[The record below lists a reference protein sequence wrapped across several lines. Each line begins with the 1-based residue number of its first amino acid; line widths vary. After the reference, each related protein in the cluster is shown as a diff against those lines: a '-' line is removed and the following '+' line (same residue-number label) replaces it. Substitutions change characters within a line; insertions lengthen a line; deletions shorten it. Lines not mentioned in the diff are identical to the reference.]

1 MPPTGFHQLDPP
13 PTGAAL
19 ACAHGTPVPLSCFS
33 ESPEWRKHLEKKWD
47 TPRSSNELTGWVQ
60 PSFLESQQQ
69 APAHHTFSAL
79 HDFYH
84 LPPSCEGLHRL
95 ASTYLS
101 GLISSD
107 DPHTWRTP
115 ARLGYL
121 MFPSDLSQWLVILF
135 PQESSCPISP
145 PALFLFRIRFY
156 FLPEHNHRV
165 LPLLQQDVISLHLTS
180 PSTMGVPVP
189 GPLFHSTLCYN
200 HSHIEL
206 FPLPPSRR
214 IHLEGRD
221 YIVVSPARPKTQLG
235 MLKALSKYFSCW
247 IKDCIVDK
255 YPLIYFILI

>member
-1 MPPTGFHQLDPP
+1 MIHTHD
-13 PTGAAL
+13 AL
-19 ACAHGTPVPLSCFS
+19 QH
-33 ESPEWRKHLEKKWD
+33 
-47 TPRSSNELTGWVQ
+47 GWVIWCSPVIFLNDLWSYFHKKVLS
-60 PSFLESQQQ
+60 PS
-69 APAHHTFSAL
+69 
-79 HDFYH
+79 
-84 LPPSCEGLHRL
+84 LPS
-95 ASTYLS
+95 
-101 GLISSD
+101 
-107 DPHTWRTP
+107 
-115 ARLGYL
+115 
-121 MFPSDLSQWLVILF
+121 
-135 PQESSCPISP
+135 
-145 PALFLFRIRFY
+145 LFLFHIRFY

-221 YIVVSPARPKTQLG
+221 CIVVSPARPKTQLG